1 MEKLKPLELVTYLIR
16 NMGYRSFITS
26 YCNFIK
32 RDVESAMSI
41 LDTLIEECRGFE
53 TMDEWEDYAKEFAV
67 KLQMQRRDPNKNGVC
82 LSTFHSSKGLEWD
95 HVILINSNDGKS
107 PFIKATT
114 EADFEEER
122 RLYYVAVTRAR
133 KSVDIF
139 TCQKRWKGCTAI
151 SVSDGNGTDSGKD
164 QHPEEDYTDHPVKL
178 KLILQKLRLIIVLR
192 HRAFCRIAIINTK
205 GAMPNEHRNNK
216 CCGGCWQ

>member
-1 MEKLKPLELVTYLIR
+1 M
-16 NMGYRSFITS
+16 
-26 YCNFIK
+26 
-32 RDVESAMSI
+32 
-41 LDTLIEECRGFE
+41 
-53 TMDEWEDYAKEFAV
+53 
-67 KLQMQRRDPNKNGVC
+67 
-82 LSTFHSSKGLEWD
+82 
-95 HVILINSNDGKS
+95 ILINSNDGKS

-139 TCQKRWKGCTAI
+139 LPVKKRWKGCTAI

-178 KLILQKLRLIIVLR
+178 KLILQNSGL
-192 HRAFCRIAIINTK
+192 
-205 GAMPNEHRNNK
+205 
-216 CCGGCWQ
+216 

>member
-1 MEKLKPLELVTYLIR
+1 
-16 NMGYRSFITS
+16 
-26 YCNFIK
+26 
-32 RDVESAMSI
+32 
-41 LDTLIEECRGFE
+41 
-53 TMDEWEDYAKEFAV
+53 MDEWEDYAKEFAV

-139 TCQKRWKGCTAI
+139 YLSKK
-151 SVSDGNGTDSGKD
+151 DGKD
-164 QHPEEDYTDHPVKL
+164 VLPSPYLTEMG
-178 KLILQKLRLIIVLR
+178 LIPGK
-192 HRAFCRIAIINTK
+192 INTQK
-205 GAMPNEHRNNK
+205 KIIPIIR
-216 CCGGCWQ
+216 